1 MSSLKTKLLK
11 VEPITPS
18 EEKIQEAAEVIR
30 RGGLVAFPTETVYGL
45 GANAFDASAVRKI
58 FKAKGRPPDNPLIVH
73 VSSLEEAKALVLEW
87 TDLAKELAERFWP
100 GPITLVLRKRN
111 LPDEVTA
118 GLPTVAV
125 RFPAHPVALTLIKL
139 SNTPIAAPSANLS
152 GRPSPTTAEHVVQ
165 DLWGRI
171 DYILDG
177 GTTPFG
183 VESTILDITRRPPIL
198 LRPGPIA
205 PEDLERVVGRLVL
218 SRAALGEEAE
228 VAEAPGMKYRH
239 YSPKARLLLV
249 RGKVGRVVKVAGSEA
264 MKGYRV
270 GILTCDEHAHMY
282 KAGVVISLGK
292 LSNPYSIAHNLF
304 TSLRKFDELGVDVIV
319 AEEFPQKGIL
329 FAVNNRLRK
338 AASEII

>member
-1 MSSLKTKLLK
+1 M
-11 VEPITPS
+11 
-18 EEKIQEAAEVIR
+18 IR

-45 GANAFDASAVRKI
+45 GANALDANAVKKI
-58 FKAKGRPPDNPLIVH
+58 FEAKGRPPDNPLIVH
-73 VSSLEEAKALVLEW
+73 VSSVEEAKALVLEW
-87 TDLAKELAERFWP
+87 PDLADRLADKFWP
-100 GPITLVLRKRN
+100 GPLTLVMKKRD
-111 LPDEVTA
+111 LPNEVTA

-125 RFPAHPVALTLIKL
+125 RFPAHPIALTLIRL
-139 SNTPIAAPSANLS
+139 SGMPIAAPSANLS
-152 GRPSPTTAEHVVQ
+152 GRPSPTTAEHVIQ

-177 GTTPFG
+177 GSTPFG
-183 VESTILDITRRPPIL
+183 VESTILDITKRPCVL

-205 PEDLERVVGRLVL
+205 PEDLERVVGRLAL
-218 SRAALGEEAE
+218 SRAALGEEVE

-239 YSPKARLLLV
+239 YSPKARLVLV
-249 RGKVGRVVKVAGSEA
+249 KEGVERMAEVVKSEIE
-264 MKGYRV
+264 KGLRV
-270 GILTCDEHAHMY
+270 GILTCDEHANMY

-304 TSLRKFDELGVDVIV
+304 TSLRKFDELGVEVIV

>member
-1 MSSLKTKLLK
+1 M
-11 VEPITPS
+11 
-18 EEKIQEAAEVIR
+18 IR
-30 RGGLVAFPTETVYGL
+30 GGGLVAFPTETVYGL
-45 GANAFDASAVRKI
+45 GANAFDAGAVRRI
-58 FKAKGRPPDNPLIVH
+58 FEAKGRPPDNPLIVH
-73 VSSLEEAKALVLEW
+73 VSSLEEAKALVIEW
-87 TDLAKELAERFWP
+87 PSLADRLAAKFWP
-100 GPITLVLRKRN
+100 GPLTLVMKRRD
-111 LPDEVTA
+111 LPEEVTA

-125 RFPAHPVALTLIKL
+125 RFPAHPVALTLIRL
-139 SNTPIAAPSANLS
+139 SGTPIAAPSANLS

-177 GTTPFG
+177 GSTPFG
-183 VESTILDITRRPPIL
+183 VESTILDITRRPCVL

-205 PEDLERVVGRLVL
+205 PEDLERVVGQLAL
-218 SRAALGEEAE
+218 SKAALGEEAE

-239 YSPKARLLLV
+239 YSPKARLILV
-249 RGKVGRVVKVAGSEA
+249 RGETGRAAEVAESEIA
-264 MKGYRV
+264 KGLRV
-270 GILTCDEHAHMY
+270 GILTCDEHTHMY

-319 AEEFPQKGIL
+319 AEEFPQRGIL